1 MGQGLGGLRE
11 HFAMHREELVGPQMS
26 GGLRL
31 RTPTLKD
38 ISDLFPNSDPSH
50 TCLAK
55 GIPVIR
61 MTPTETFLIF
71 PNRKPFARWAREALH
86 VPCDCG
92 SIVWA
97 PQRCSSLSLPRPA
110 PEQRDQDLVFLCPVN
125 SLDHCALTSLLG
137 SHSPFMAYFHSG
149 SLAGPLCCLVPI
161 HSPSTAPHSMY

>member
-1 MGQGLGGLRE
+1 M
-11 HFAMHREELVGPQMS
+11 
-26 GGLRL
+26 

-38 ISDLFPNSDPSH
+38 ISDLFRNSDPSH

-110 PEQRDQDLVFLCPVN
+110 PEQRDQDPVFLCPVN
-125 SLDHCALTSLLG
+125 SLATAL
-137 SHSPFMAYFHSG
+137 
-149 SLAGPLCCLVPI
+149 
-161 HSPSTAPHSMY
+161 